1 MANWHQQSI
10 DEIMQTFK
18 VNEKGIYSDEIESR
32 EATYGKNKLNEAKK
46 HGLIYKFFQQMKD
59 MMIIVL
65 LVAAAISATMAI
77 LQGEYT
83 ELIEAGIILAIV
95 VINAVIGVVQEN
107 KAEAALDAL
116 KNMSKPFAKVL
127 RDGVV
132 TKVSSEDIY
141 PGDIIMIEAGDV
153 VPADIRL
160 IEVASLK
167 IEEAAL
173 TGESL
178 PVEKNT
184 EVLPEGN
191 IPLGDRKN
199 MAYSSGTVSYGR
211 GKGIVVATGMD
222 TEVGKI
228 AGMLAE
234 EDSETPLQK
243 QLGVTAKYLS
253 FIVLGIAAVIFALQ
267 IFITLGQNGD
277 LWAGIS
283 TSFMT
288 AVAIAVAAIPEGLP
302 AVVTIVLAIGVQKMS
317 EKRAIVRKLPAVET
331 LGSAEVICS
340 DKTGTLTLNKM
351 TVVETFNF
359 GEKTDK
365 SYAELINCM
374 VLCNDTQASYAQSE
388 LKTVGD
394 PTETA
399 LIHFADLEG
408 YKPVVMV
415 MDHKREDEIPFD
427 SERKLMT
434 TVNDMAGVS
443 VSYTKGAPDM
453 LLARCTKILD
463 KGEVRAITEEDKK
476 VILDKNA
483 ELGKKALR
491 VLAYSLKY
499 EGLAHDTLEEDLV
512 FVGLTGMIDPP
523 RPEVT
528 DAVSTCKKAGMKA
541 IMITGD
547 HAVTAEAI
555 ARQIGILSDG
565 EIVMTGAE
573 LDNLSDDEF
582 EKIITKVKVYARVS
596 PENKVRIVKTW
607 KKLGKVTAMTG
618 DGVNDAPSIK
628 TADIGI
634 GMGITGTEVSKGVAD
649 IVLADDNFATIIL
662 AVEEGRKIYSNIR
675 KTVQYLLSANIAEV
689 ITLLVATI
697 LLAFGKISENIFTP
711 LMILWINLVTDS
723 LPALAL
729 GMEKPEPNVMELPP
743 RKAGKSLFSGGVGK
757 DIFVQGLMQS
767 VLVLGVFMLSP
778 ILLNATSKESSTMAF
793 LTLGFVQ
800 LFHAYN
806 MRSRRLSLFT
816 EGIFSNKY
824 MNLAFLGA
832 GLLQI
837 IVMVIPPVA
846 ELFGLAQMSLI
857 EWLVALLAGFLIVPM
872 VEIYKA
878 IIRKAETKE

>member
-1 MANWHQQSI
+1 MANWHQKSVS
-10 DEIMQTFK
+10 DIMQEFK
-18 VNEKGIYSDEIESR
+18 VTEKGIYSDELACRES
-32 EATYGKNKLNEAKK
+32 TYGKNKLKEGKK
-46 HGLIYKFFQQMKD
+46 HGIVYKFFQQMKD

-65 LVAAAISATMAI
+65 LVAAAISATMSI
-77 LQGEYT
+77 VQNEYT

-95 VINAVIGVVQEN
+95 IINAVIGVIQEN

-184 EVLPEGN
+184 EILPEGN

-228 AGMLAE
+228 AGMLSE
-234 EDSETPLQK
+234 EDSETPLQR
-243 QLGVTAKYLS
+243 QLAVTAKYLS
-253 FIVLGIAAVIFALQ
+253 LIVLGIAAVIFALQ
-267 IFITLGQNGD
+267 IFITLGNNQD
-277 LWAGIS
+277 LWAGIT

-359 GEKTDK
+359 GEKEDE
-365 SYAELINCM
+365 SYRELINCM
-374 VLCNDTQASYAQSE
+374 VLCNDTQASYEQSE

-399 LIHFADLEG
+399 LIHFADKEG
-408 YKPVVMV
+408 FKHISMV
-415 MDHKREDEIPFD
+415 MDHKRVDELPFD
-427 SERKLMT
+427 SDRKLMT
-434 TVNDMAGVS
+434 TVNQMGENT

-453 LLARCTKILD
+453 LLSLCTKIMV
-463 KGEVRAITEEDKK
+463 KGEIRSIEEADKK
-476 VILDKNA
+476 AILDKNA
-483 ELGKKALR
+483 ELGHKALR
-491 VLAYSLKY
+491 VLAYAEKRENLD
-499 EGLAHDTLEEDLV
+499 HDTLESDLV
-512 FVGLTGMIDPP
+512 FLGLTGMIDPP

-528 DAVSTCKKAGMKA
+528 DAVRVCKKAGMTA
-541 IMITGD
+541 VMITGD

-555 ARQIGILSDG
+555 AKQIGILSDG
-565 EIVMTGAE
+565 EIVLTGAQ
-573 LDNLSDDEF
+573 LDELSDEEF
-582 EKIITKVKVYARVS
+582 EKIIKKVRVYARVS

-689 ITLLVATI
+689 LTLLVATI
-697 LLAFGKISENIFTP
+697 LMAFGAISENIFTP

-729 GMEKPEPNVMELPP
+729 GMEKPEPNVMEVPP

-757 DIFVQGLMQS
+757 DIFVQGLMQGA
-767 VLVLGVFMLSP
+767 LVLGVFLLSKP
-778 ILLNATSKESSTMAF
+778 LLHATPAEQSTMAF
-793 LTLGFVQ
+793 LTVGFVQ

-806 MRSRRLSLFT
+806 MRSRRLSLFK
-816 EGIFSNKY
+816 EGLFSNKY

-846 ELFGLAQMSLI
+846 ALFGLAEMSLI
-857 EWLVALLAGFLIVPM
+857 EWVVALVAGFLIVPM
-872 VEIYKA
+872 VEVYKI
-878 IIRKAETKE
+878 IIRKIEEK